1 MQRLSRQVQPLSE
14 CLQQQD
20 GHGRERINIEGIA
33 QASRLCC
40 VEGSTR
46 FSSHCR
52 PMPATLAAHRGLT
65 FGPTSRLSCI
75 SPYGLLGCRS
85 AGLKLAGQAG
95 RAGCRS
101 RRSCGTGFSRSC
113 RETGSTWPC
122 CRATVVGHG
131 HSSAWIVRTCPG
143 PGTAQVPRWFSRSFF
158 RCNKNKGLSSVNTPQ
173 TRYKPRLNPIP
184 AYAIPSSICGA
195 RKERVGLVGL
205 GRSGW
210 HVAASFRQMNEV
222 SCQLGAGEFNH
233 PEAGNHLRETL
244 LATPNHDGCR
254 EAPQRAR

>member
-1 MQRLSRQVQPLSE
+1 MAGE
-14 CLQQQD
+14 
-20 GHGRERINIEGIA
+20 GNIEGIA
-33 QASRLCC
+33 QASRPCC
-40 VEGSTR
+40 VQCSNR
-46 FSSHCR
+46 FSSHWQ
-52 PMPATLAAHRGLT
+52 PMPATLVAHRGLT
-65 FGPTSRLSCI
+65 FSPTSRLSCI

-85 AGLKLAGQAG
+85 AGLKL
-95 RAGCRS
+95 
-101 RRSCGTGFSRSC
+101 
-113 RETGSTWPC
+113 
-122 CRATVVGHG
+122 VGHG
-131 HSSAWIVRTCPG
+131 HSSAWIVRTRPG

-173 TRYKPRLNPIP
+173 IRYKPRLNPIP

-210 HVAASFRQMNEV
+210 QVAASFRQMNEV

-233 PEAGNHLRETL
+233 PEPDPVAGNYLHETL
-244 LATPNHDGCR
+244 LTTPVRDRCR